1 MRFLLLVQAV
11 FTLRLDQRKQK
22 VLSWVRKDIDLS
34 KFFTDEVMES
44 SVLIVQVN
52 RDFDKGRLTERK
64 HSVAESF
71 EGGDSSQTISDLCK
85 FCWQ

>member
-1 MRFLLLVQAV
+1 MRFLLLIQAI

-52 RDFDKGRLTERK
+52 KELENGRLSERK
-64 HSVAESF
+64 YSVVESF

-85 FCWQ
+85 FS